1 MTIAVTSDAETI
13 AELRR
18 EVEEL
23 RDALDL
29 LARNCDACTYCM
41 RPGHT
46 TEEHEHA
53 AAVGCPIEEVME
65 PRPRR

>member
-1 MTIAVTSDAETI
+1 MTIAVRTDAETI

-18 EVEEL
+18 ELDEARLALEQL
-23 RDALDL
+23 ADA
-29 LARNCDACTYCM
+29 CDACSYCL

-46 TEEHEHA
+46 TEEHDHA